1 MRIAILIVKNIKE
14 YGIDKFD
21 IKNWTY
27 YYFDDMININDFN
40 PETSKQRKNHMKIF
54 SFITVDMKHQMV

>member
-1 MRIAILIVKNIKE
+1 MLLLHKTLLKTEMRIAILIVKNIKE

-40 PETSKQRKNHMKIF
+40 PETSK
-54 SFITVDMKHQMV
+54 

>member
-27 YYFDDMININDFN
+27 HYFDDMININDFN
-40 PETSKQRKNHMKIF
+40 PETSK
-54 SFITVDMKHQMV
+54 